1 MIMRAR
7 FELQTF
13 NTTQNNLL
21 IQIMYINYTKV
32 YKI

>member
-21 IQIMYINYTKV
+21 IQIMYINYIKV